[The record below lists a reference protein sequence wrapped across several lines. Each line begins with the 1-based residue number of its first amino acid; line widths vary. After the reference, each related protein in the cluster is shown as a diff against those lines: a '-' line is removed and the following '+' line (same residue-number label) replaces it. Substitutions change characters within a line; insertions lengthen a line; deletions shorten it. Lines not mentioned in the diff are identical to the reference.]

1 MRAGLFEYARI
12 LLASPGRGKKNMQM
26 ASCILLQSLC
36 FYAICL
42 SFDRA
47 KDRRGDDDLKR
58 GWEKFARLFIFCLT
72 NHNIL

>member
-1 MRAGLFEYARI
+1 
-12 LLASPGRGKKNMQM
+12 MQM
-26 ASCILLQSLC
+26 ASCIVLQSLC